1 MIEDPIAAS
10 VFGLLIACG
19 AWLGYITYEPIKQ
32 WAWSDVKE
40 SKKTHGSGSLKKI
53 SFNKYITE
61 SRKIVHGFN

>member
-10 VFGLLIACG
+10 VFGLLIACS

-40 SKKTHGSGSLKKI
+40 SKRPMAVGPLKT
-53 SFNKYITE
+53 SFYKYITE
-61 SRKIVHGFN
+61 SREIVHGFN